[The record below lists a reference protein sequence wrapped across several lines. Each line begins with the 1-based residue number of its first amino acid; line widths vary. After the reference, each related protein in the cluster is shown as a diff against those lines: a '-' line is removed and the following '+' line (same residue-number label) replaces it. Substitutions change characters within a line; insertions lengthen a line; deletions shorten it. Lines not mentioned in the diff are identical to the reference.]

1 MDPDFA
7 QDFQLTLRSDENK
20 NGPDCE
26 PVLMRYCDWTC
37 LALAIELTFF
47 RHTLERLAG
56 ALDPVLM
63 FVTFR
68 RQQFDDLEG
77 AARAEPAKWAGC
89 VADVLTD

>member
-20 NGPDCE
+20 NGPDCG